1 MMCFATLPTLTT
13 QPRTFLSHC
22 RGERA
27 RAHAAAARVRGWVN
41 PWAAQAAV
49 GQADADNDDVDD
61 DTVDDEGDELYDD
74 DIYGDDGGED
84 DHQVEDESSGNVLSD
99 DTLLALGSA
108 ARVEAFAGEV
118 ERAEEDGGDAAASA
132 AVDPREAER
141 AGVWNMYGCLSL
153 SLSSFLSLLLFNCR
167 ILTPSYNSFR
177 FRCISVASTRSSAAR
192 IARFEAISRAQAH
205 ARGDFS
211 RWPREQ

>member
-1 MMCFATLPTLTT
+1 MMCFATSLTLTT

-167 ILTPSYNSFR
+167 ILTPSYLLFSFSFYFCR
-177 FRCISVASTRSSAAR
+177 LNTFERSAY
-192 IARFEAISRAQAH
+192 
-205 ARGDFS
+205 
-211 RWPREQ
+211 REV

>member
-1 MMCFATLPTLTT
+1 
-13 QPRTFLSHC
+13 
-22 RGERA
+22 
-27 RAHAAAARVRGWVN
+27 
-41 PWAAQAAV
+41 V
-49 GQADADNDDVDD
+49 GQASADNDDVDD

-141 AGVWNMYGCLSL
+141 AGVCGICTVVSLALSL
-153 SLSSFLSLLLFNCR
+153 FLSLLLFDCR
-167 ILTPSYNSFR
+167 ILTPSYVLFPFSFI
-177 FRCISVASTRSSAAR
+177 CVASTRSSAAR
-192 IARFEAISRAQAH
+192 IERFEAISRTQAH